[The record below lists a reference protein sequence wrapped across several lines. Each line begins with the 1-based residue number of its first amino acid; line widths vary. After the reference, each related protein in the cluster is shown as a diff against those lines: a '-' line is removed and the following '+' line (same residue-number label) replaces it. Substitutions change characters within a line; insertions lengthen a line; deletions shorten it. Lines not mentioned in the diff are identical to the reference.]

1 MTELAGRVLLLRSWL
16 IRLVEPAVRTA
27 RSTQSAT
34 HYRRLVVDPGLG
46 WGMAQASGWVRTGD
60 EAIRDP
66 DALAEK
72 YVITPGV
79 TEHV

>member
-1 MTELAGRVLLLRSWL
+1 
-16 IRLVEPAVRTA
+16 
-27 RSTQSAT
+27 
-34 HYRRLVVDPGLG
+34 
-46 WGMAQASGWVRTGD
+46 MAQASGWVRTGD